1 MNKNTI
7 RRICDSVEPDW
18 VDVKVVPKEEDRGR
32 VKDIMEEL
40 GYTVEEEGDAIV
52 VHTQY
57 PEDTEL
63 LDDVII
69 ENKQAIEM
77 TMIYRDIINGTRE
90 LVSSVINNRLNNVMK
105 YLTSITLVMAI
116 PTIIS
121 GLYGMNVSGKW
132 MPLSDTPYGFGI
144 ICIGTLVIC
153 ILILLI
159 LRKKNM
165 L

>member
-1 MNKNTI
+1 M
-7 RRICDSVEPDW
+7 
-18 VDVKVVPKEEDRGR
+18 RGR
-32 VKDIMEEL
+32 LSRYKRLE
-40 GYTVEEEGDAIV
+40 
-52 VHTQY
+52 QY

-132 MPLSDTPYGFGI
+132 MPLSNTPYVFGI
-144 ICIGTLVIC
+144 ICLGTLGIC